1 MKIDVKLRNRI
12 IYILHR
18 SSPCSMLWPRLP
30 STDSVLCL
38 LKWVEQHMGER
49 RAQVRAS
56 SLGLHTPTS
65 SLVHIPDQR
74 S

>member
-1 MKIDVKLRNRI
+1 MI
-12 IYILHR
+12 
-18 SSPCSMLWPRLP
+18 MLWPRLP

-38 LKWVEQHMGER
+38 LKWAEQHMGER